1 MAIIVGFP
9 TNNNLLQGSEVADEI
24 YGNSIGTVTFVAGSD
39 RIFRHYGAS
48 APSAE
53 VALPARPFA
62 QMGGREICECG
73 PPCGRWG
80 CWWRR

>member
-39 RIFRHYGAS
+39 RIFRHYGANTPR
-48 APSAE
+48 AT
-53 VALPARPFA
+53 
-62 QMGGREICECG
+62 
-73 PPCGRWG
+73 
-80 CWWRR
+80 